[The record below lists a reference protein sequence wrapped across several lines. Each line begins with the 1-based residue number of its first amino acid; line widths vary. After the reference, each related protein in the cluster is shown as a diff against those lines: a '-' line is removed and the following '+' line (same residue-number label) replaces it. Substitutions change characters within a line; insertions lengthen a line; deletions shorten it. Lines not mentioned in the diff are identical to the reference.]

1 MACCSH
7 SRSLKGAG
15 SREVGGGSME
25 GSGNGLLTWW
35 RINVVS
41 SSFRVRFAVGV
52 LLLLDVASAGGVP
65 EGSLSR
71 SRD

>member
-1 MACCSH
+1 
-7 SRSLKGAG
+7 
-15 SREVGGGSME
+15 ME
-25 GSGNGLLTWW
+25 GSDNGLLRWW